1 MFSMFRDGAGA
12 RDTCTG
18 NLAIQGMAL
27 QYQGQTSYL
36 PLVANE

>member
-1 MFSMFRDGAGA
+1 MFSMFRAGTGVN
-12 RDTCTG
+12 DTCTG
-18 NLAIQGMAL
+18 NLVIQGMAL